1 MVKIKGDNQKI
12 SWGYKDTNKVKSTIV
27 NNDEKLTGND
37 KFTTLKNLTSEIT
50 YENIYDDVDVQ
61 YFTTTTGVKENIIL
75 KNKNAR
81 SDFYIQYKFNNLT
94 AKSVD
99 DKTVELL
106 NSKGDAVYKIEAPLC
121 LIMTAKQV
129 RT

>member
-1 MVKIKGDNQKI
+1 MFSILQPQQVI
-12 SWGYKDTNKVKSTIV
+12 
-27 NNDEKLTGND
+27 
-37 KFTTLKNLTSEIT
+37 
-50 YENIYDDVDVQ
+50 
-61 YFTTTTGVKENIIL
+61 KENIIL

-106 NSKGDAVYKIEAPLC
+106 NSKGDAVYKIEAPFN
-121 LIMTAKQV
+121 V
-129 RT
+129 